1 VAAKE
6 AATTAS
12 TKEATLATIAKEAI
26 AAAKKAP
33 PDTGPDGSDDS
44 GPDTK
49 HADNK
54 KAPDAMPDPKAGLGK
69 PRHQQV
75 APTLLPSGF
84 MVAGAHGVPGVP
96 CTSEVFHFLFV
107 CTCLI
112 DAPSL

>member
-6 AATTAS
+6 AAATAS
-12 TKEATLATIAKEAI
+12 TKEATSAMIAKEAI
-26 AAAKKAP
+26 AVAKKAP
-33 PDTGPDGSDDS
+33 ADTGLDGSDDS
-44 GPDTK
+44 GPDAK

-54 KAPDAMPDPKAGLGK
+54 KAPDVTPDPKAGLGK
-69 PRHQQV
+69 PCHQQV

-84 MVAGAHGVPGVP
+84 MVAGAHGVPGAP
-96 CTSEVFHFLFV
+96 CASKVFLFLFV